1 MKVGLTQARL
11 SRRSNRRSRPP
22 LYLVMPNVLM
32 QQTFWTRY
40 FHLESVDI
48 KLVAIA
54 FGKVIS
60 HCRSFV
66 KRRRPLASDSR

>member
-1 MKVGLTQARL
+1 
-11 SRRSNRRSRPP
+11 
-22 LYLVMPNVLM
+22 MPNVLM